1 MQKREACGCHR
12 KFSLIFTWAGISR
25 ARIICKQTISDNLDE
40 HTIIAH
46 RAITNFLC
54 SMGGGGGGG
63 VQNLVMHDKRIIA
76 FCVKWKAEILCIH
89 AYMYLDEERKKE
101 EGGKVENKRQP

>member
-1 MQKREACGCHR
+1 M
-12 KFSLIFTWAGISR
+12 
-25 ARIICKQTISDNLDE
+25 
-40 HTIIAH
+40 
-46 RAITNFLC
+46 
-54 SMGGGGGGG
+54 
-63 VQNLVMHDKRIIA
+63 QNLVMHDKRIIA